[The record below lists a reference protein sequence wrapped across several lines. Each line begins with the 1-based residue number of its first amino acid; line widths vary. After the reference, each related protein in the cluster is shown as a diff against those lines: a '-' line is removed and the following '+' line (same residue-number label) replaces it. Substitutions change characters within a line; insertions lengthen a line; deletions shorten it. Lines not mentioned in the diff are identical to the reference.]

1 LYILNSFYSLKLYF
15 MTLFNQAG
23 NQSYNTGRKIRTGQ
37 VIPVRGGVYKQM
49 WEKPVAADADE
60 LRASTVAN
68 KTTSTTWS
76 TFSASIDYA
85 RNITVTTGGTTG
97 DVKAGNIAITGTDIR
112 GNTLTENIAVIANQN
127 STSTGSSAFATVTQV
142 VVPAQDG
149 LAAEFAIGVGDKF
162 GLEKCLHFN
171 TIGGNAGVG
180 TGTTVSAL
188 TREGTA
194 PTVVVNTQSVAG
206 NTVNFHSAADP
217 TKTYAVYMLTE
228 DPSDPVQDEA

>member
-1 LYILNSFYSLKLYF
+1 

-23 NQSYNTGRKIRTGQ
+23 NQSYNNGRKIRTGQ
-37 VIPVRGGVYKQM
+37 VIPVRGGIYKQM
-49 WEKPVAADADE
+49 WQKPAAADVDV
-60 LRASTVAN
+60 LRISTVAN

-85 RNITVTTGGTTG
+85 RNVTVTTGGTTA
-97 DVKAGNIAITGTDIR
+97 DVKAANVTVTGTNIR
-112 GNTLTENIAVIANQN
+112 GKTITEDIAVIANQN
-127 STSTGSSAFATVTQV
+127 STSTGSKAFKTIAQV

-149 LAAEFAIGVGDKF
+149 LAAEYSVGIGDKL

-171 TIGGNAGVG
+171 SIGGNAAVG

-194 PTVVVNTQSVAG
+194 PTVAVNTQSVES
-206 NTVNFHSAADP
+206 NTVLFNTALAA

-228 DPSDPVQDEA
+228 DPSDTSQDEA